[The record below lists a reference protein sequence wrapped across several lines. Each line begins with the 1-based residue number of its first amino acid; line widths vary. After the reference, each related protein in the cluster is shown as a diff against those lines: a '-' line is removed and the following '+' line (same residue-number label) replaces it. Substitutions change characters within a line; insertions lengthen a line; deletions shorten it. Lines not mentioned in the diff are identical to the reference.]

1 MNKGAILKLSSGI
14 LVAVC
19 LCRLFPYGKAEIRQ
33 MKIKRELRE
42 LQTEGSWQKDQ
53 EPTGCP
59 ELAGILEYERLH
71 MREEIVRGTDDQYY
85 LDHLCDGTYSEK
97 GTLFFAAGSG
107 KEDMNRVL
115 FGHHVFLENSRMTPL
130 FSLLEETVE
139 EADLHFVINDG
150 EGVTYYR
157 MLAVL
162 EVDYSQENVFNYLKS
177 EYSDD
182 ELAEYNRH
190 LKEDCVSC
198 FFREVKEGDRLLTM
212 MTCRDE
218 EGPVR
223 ILFIAA
229 EEKRYPE

>member
-1 MNKGAILKLSSGI
+1 
-14 LVAVC
+14 
-19 LCRLFPYGKAEIRQ
+19 
-33 MKIKRELRE
+33 
-42 LQTEGSWQKDQ
+42 
-53 EPTGCP
+53 
-59 ELAGILEYERLH
+59 
-71 MREEIVRGTDDQYY
+71 
-85 LDHLCDGTYSEK
+85 
-97 GTLFFAAGSG
+97 
-107 KEDMNRVL
+107 MNRVL